1 MWAWFLLP
9 ETVFEFQKSFAQ
21 HFVLLSG
28 LILIHCRR
36 TEEFKSWA
44 RVSNIQMKARCVTG
58 LNPDIVEVETLP
70 SNAFPEMLLQKCHG
84 YRLNSVRENAKTG
97 TFSSLPY
104 LTDTP
109 SSLPL
114 KILMLQIAWCFFYE
128 PTINILPQHKIL
140 NNRFGDRE
148 IQVQCLTFSLNIY
161 VSLGQ

>member
-1 MWAWFLLP
+1 M
-9 ETVFEFQKSFAQ
+9 
-21 HFVLLSG
+21 LLSG

-84 YRLNSVRENAKTG
+84 HRLNSVRENAKTG
-97 TFSSLPY
+97 TFSALPY

-114 KILMLQIAWCFFYE
+114 KILTLQIAWCFFYE

-148 IQVQCLTFSLNIY
+148 IQVQCLTFSLKDMCPWASNFT
-161 VSLGQ
+161 SLRLL

>member
-44 RVSNIQMKARCVTG
+44 RVSNIQMKARCVKG
-58 LNPDIVEVETLP
+58 LNPDIVEVET
-70 SNAFPEMLLQKCHG
+70 SNAFPEMLLQKCH
-84 YRLNSVRENAKTG
+84 SH
-97 TFSSLPY
+97 
-104 LTDTP
+104 DTP
-109 SSLPL
+109 KLGLSLLFPIWQTHQVL
-114 KILMLQIAWCFFYE
+114 YPSRSLYYKQITWCFSYE
-128 PTINILPQHKIL
+128 PTINILSQHKIL

-148 IQVQCLTFSLNIY
+148 IQVQCLTFSLNSY

>member
-109 SSLPL
+109 SSRPL

>member
-1 MWAWFLLP
+1 
-9 ETVFEFQKSFAQ
+9 
-21 HFVLLSG
+21 
-28 LILIHCRR
+28 
-36 TEEFKSWA
+36 
-44 RVSNIQMKARCVTG
+44 MKARCVTG

-140 NNRFGDRE
+140 NNGLE
-148 IQVQCLTFSLNIY
+148 TEKSKSSVLHSLLISMCPWASNFT
-161 VSLGQ
+161 SLRLL

>member
-44 RVSNIQMKARCVTG
+44 WVSNIQMKARCVKG
-58 LNPDIVEVETLP
+58 LNPDIVEVETG
-70 SNAFPEMLLQKCHG
+70 NAFPEMLLQKCHG

-97 TFSSLPY
+97 TFSALPY
-104 LTDTP
+104 WTDTP
-109 SSLPL
+109 SSLSF
-114 KILMLQIAWCFFYE
+114 KILMLQITWCFSYK
-128 PTINILPQHKIL
+128 PTINILSQHKIL

-148 IQVQCLTFSLNIY
+148 IQVQCLAFSLNSY